1 MGGVLTVEMA
11 VAGVENENV
20 GSAPIST
27 VANETVGRNA
37 IVGNGATV
45 DVGAKVDV
53 AGM

>member
-1 MGGVLTVEMA
+1 MA

-37 IVGNGATV
+37 IVGNRATV
-45 DVGAKVDV
+45 NVGAKVDV